1 MNTLITI
8 LVFAAIFLVGVVLA
22 FLAGVYV
29 SKEGV
34 QQIARD
40 MVIQNKKDQ
49 VYYDDEDDD
58 DEEEQE
64 EPHYQPYKKYTPR
77 VVNSPY
83 EIRYYHAN
91 ANSSTSS
98 NSSSNNKSP
107 ARRFVGDGHYLKLTQ
122 YH

>member
-49 VYYDDEDDD
+49 VYYDEDD
-58 DEEEQE
+58 DEEEE
-64 EPHYQPYKKYTPR
+64 EEEQHQQYRKYTPR

-91 ANSSTSS
+91 ATSSTNS
-98 NSSSNNKSP
+98 SSSNNRNKSP
-107 ARRFVGDGHYLKLTQ
+107 VRRFVGDGHYLKLTQ
-122 YH
+122 YN